1 MYQAIGHCL
10 RLNDSGI
17 DAIVNEATTLDERLR
32 QQQMA
37 LRDGAFD
44 DRAALDAAIAE
55 RDGTRAALRRQ
66 HEAMA
71 QLVREQNN
79 DVVAMRALLSSK
91 VRVDRREHIHC
102 LVNDSLSLERRC

>member
-37 LRDGAFD
+37 LRDGAFV

-55 RDGTRAALRRQ
+55 RDATRDELLRQTAAVEEAFDKSKFVIAALRYGIKK
-66 HEAMA
+66 
-71 QLVREQNN
+71 LVC
-79 DVVAMRALLSSK
+79 V
-91 VRVDRREHIHC
+91 
-102 LVNDSLSLERRC
+102 